1 MARSPPRLVDT
12 VRWRR
17 AALAD
22 VPRDF
27 LRGVSRGV
35 PRDFAAAFPRALAP
49 LVASDGASS
58 RDVDRADDVAVDVAA
73 FAGVVFLR
81 LALMTCAE
89 VGSWDIPRVSASRYD
104 AVTARAVRRQCWPPD
119 ATFTRY
125 ALEPRPFSP
134 TAGEGEA

>member
-12 VRWRR
+12 ARRRR

-35 PRDFAAAFPRALAP
+35 PRDFTAAFPRALAP
-49 LVASDGASS
+49 LVASDGALS
-58 RDVDRADDVAVDVAA
+58 RDVARSDGVAVDVAA

-89 VGSWDIPRVSASRYD
+89 VGSWDIPQY
-104 AVTARAVRRQCWPPD
+104 RR
-119 ATFTRY
+119 R
-125 ALEPRPFSP
+125 
-134 TAGEGEA
+134 G